1 MYKADGSL
9 DWRAVSAFVA
19 LLVGLF
25 AVTGYLTDDKIDS
38 KVQQHEIITETK
50 HSIETME
57 LKREIAVIGTRQESL
72 IGAISD
78 LKEQNKQIIKK
89 LDER

>member
-1 MYKADGSL
+1 MYKANGSL
-9 DWRAVSAFVA
+9 DWRAVGAFVA

-50 HSIETME
+50 HGIETME